1 MAANRYTEI
10 TPSQFN
16 PLSLQEIM
24 MAPMMKKQQHDAAS
38 AQMAAIKDGLLKVD
52 PLDVHLTE
60 ANQLRNDMSARL
72 DAQAKE
78 LATKGINSNSQANI
92 IDLNRQYQN
101 LVAPTGRIGQ
111 INAAKPVYLAERKAY
126 LENAEKNDIPQQA
139 ALLNWEQYARGKYT
153 GYDENKNIKTINSY
167 GAPSK
172 QNLQDDIKYYNT
184 ILGDTEKGS
193 AASGYRIVQR
203 EDGSMV
209 FQDRKGQRTTKT
221 NIPQLDDA
229 LKGINAKWLTPGGE
243 GYTWAQ
249 HSRLDE
255 NNIRK
260 QIGQA
265 FNAMQQT
272 SDVNTIGWDNN
283 YHKAD
288 ESKKEDTGNISA
300 VTEPVANFET
310 ENASMIN
317 NVSKIGTVIPRGGN
331 SGVSYGG
338 STPGMSPGYRGA
350 AVGKTN
356 NKPFTVN
363 DLSKND
369 QIRYRDAFNGLKQA
383 GLIPTNLSENS
394 KEAGQAVSN
403 YMKQYQ
409 NLAFSNKIIQPDA
422 ITNDIQAMNM
432 IEGKDNNKRNENVE
446 QQIRG
451 GRIKLFDKQTG
462 KEVDY
467 TEIDQPKFNYVGY
480 VSADN
485 LIKPLD
491 KGNNATSVLPHV
503 IQITDEDG
511 KTIEVYG
518 SRDAN
523 EMKKPQFKA
532 SKNIKESTMRAKQS
546 PGLPVTYS
554 DLDLKNKGFKNVKIL
569 YDPETDLYKGVFT
582 TNEKT
587 PRVKEF
593 GNDGPNGEP
602 GGITAE
608 QYANMLY
615 NLYNK

>member
-1 MAANRYTEI
+1 MAVNRYTEV

-24 MAPMMKKQQHDAAS
+24 LAPTMKRRQHDQATAD
-38 AQMAAIKDGLLKVD
+38 MEAIRQGLLKVD
-52 PLDVHLTE
+52 PLDVHMTE
-60 ANQLRNDMSARL
+60 ANQLRNDMTSKL
-72 DAQAKE
+72 DAQAKQ
-78 LATKGINSNSQANI
+78 LASQGINSNSQADFI
-92 IDLNRQYQN
+92 SLNRQYQD

-126 LENAEKNDIPQQA
+126 LENAEKNDIPQSA
-139 ALLNWEQYARGKYT
+139 ALANWEQYARGRYT
-153 GYDENKNIKTINSY
+153 GYDENRNIKTINPY

-184 ILGDTEKGS
+184 ILGDTETGA
-193 AASGYRIVQR
+193 AASGYRVVQR
-203 EDGSMV
+203 PDGSIV
-209 FQDRKGQRTTKT
+209 FQDRKGQHTTKT

-249 HSRLDE
+249 HSRLNP
-255 NNIRK
+255 NNIID
-260 QIGQA
+260 QIGSA
-265 FNAMQQT
+265 FNAMRQT
-272 SDVNTIGWDNN
+272 SDVNTTGWSNQFI
-283 YHKAD
+283 KAD
-288 ESKKEDTGNISA
+288 KPDKDDKTGNIPA
-300 VTEPVANFET
+300 VTEPVANYEL
-310 ENASMIN
+310 S
-317 NVSKIGTVIPRGGN
+317 
-331 SGVSYGG
+331 
-338 STPGMSPGYRGA
+338 
-350 AVGKTN
+350 N
-356 NKPFTVN
+356 NKTISDIERIGITPQISSVTKGSAARFGGPNDKPLTTTKAFTVN
-363 DLSKND
+363 DLPKDD
-369 QIRYRDAFNGLKQA
+369 QIRYRDTFNGLKEA
-383 GLIPTNLSENS
+383 GIIPSNISENS

-403 YMKQYQ
+403 YMKQHQ
-409 NLAFSNKIIQPDA
+409 NLAFSNKIILPDA
-422 ITNDIQAMNM
+422 IENDIQAAYM
-432 IEGKDNNKRNENVE
+432 IEGKDANKRNENVE
-446 QQIRG
+446 QQVRG
-451 GRIKLFDKQTG
+451 GRIKLFDKSTG

-467 TEIDQPKFNYVGY
+467 SEIKKPKFSYVGY

-485 LIKPLD
+485 LIKPLE
-491 KGNNATSVLPHV
+491 KGNKATSVLPHV

-569 YDPETDLYKGVFT
+569 YDPKTDLYKGIFT